1 MNNISPTDTN
11 LTEYRIID
19 VREPDEF
26 TGELG
31 HVEGAEL
38 HPLGELSA
46 HAETWD
52 KDQPLLVICK
62 RGGRSAKA
70 CTYLISRGFTNV
82 TNLDGGMLAWNQNG
96 LAVR

>member
-1 MNNISPTDTN
+1 MNNISPTDAN

-46 HAETWD
+46 HAETWN

-70 CTYLISRGFTNV
+70 CPYLSSRGFTNV
-82 TNLDGGMLAWNQNG
+82 TNLDGGMLAWNENG
-96 LAVR
+96 LAGR